1 MDRAEA
7 LDNALAQIESNFDTE
22 YRKRPFGAPTQKVA
36 VFKNP
41 ETHVNFR
48 LYFGHGTFDDWCVF
62 LRVVADGHEVTTE
75 LGYEKV
81 PTDAWY
87 FGVLNDWAEYLVP
100 DFIYYDFIK
109 IYETVAEGPAHYSVT
124 APTINLIER
133 LSFSYPDYDQA
144 CVIWTILYMGMIA
157 EENKTGKILGKR
169 IKRLG
174 VYQVLIERQTPVH
187 AANFSRGRS
196 TLELAPYC
204 NERGF

>member
-1 MDRAEA
+1 MYTYGDSKVYFAPGSF
-7 LDNALAQIESNFDTE
+7 DNWCIYVEKGKERF
-22 YRKRPFGAPTQKVA
+22 APTDIW
-36 VFKNP
+36 
-41 ETHVNFR
+41 
-48 LYFGHGTFDDWCVF
+48 YFVVLDDW
-62 LRVVADGHEVTTE
+62 AQ
-75 LGYEKV
+75 
-81 PTDAWY
+81 
-87 FGVLNDWAEYLVP
+87 YLVP

-109 IYETVAEGPAHYSVT
+109 IYDAVATDVSHDTLE
-124 APTINLIER
+124 LIER

-144 CVIWTILYMGMIA
+144 CLIWTILYMGMIA

-174 VYQVLIERQTPVH
+174 IYQLLIERLEPVH